1 MYVDRKEHLSACEP
15 LPIELAEFW
24 RLIEEDAVDRL
35 LALPHG
41 PSREFWE
48 ERFKAAYTNCN
59 QLAIPESHLKA
70 CTTHHFWKDLV
81 HLAYDELHLLSDK
94 SKREYWTS
102 VLAYAH
108 NQTLSKSMPSSS
120 SEKLD

>member
-1 MYVDRKEHLSACEP
+1 MYVDRKEHLSKCEP
-15 LPIELAEFW
+15 LPIELAELW

-35 LALPHG
+35 LTLPHG

-59 QLAIPESHLKA
+59 ELGIPESHLKA
-70 CTTHHFWKDLV
+70 CTTSHFWKDLAQ
-81 HLAYDELHLLSDK
+81 LAYDELHLVSEK

-108 NQTLSKSMPSSS
+108 NQMVLKGKSRSPS
-120 SEKLD
+120 EG

>member
-1 MYVDRKEHLSACEP
+1 MYVDRKEHLSQCEP

-24 RLIEEDAVDRL
+24 RFIEEDAVDRL

-48 ERFKAAYTNCN
+48 ERFKAAYANCN
-59 QLAIPESHLKA
+59 ELGIPESHLKA

-81 HLAYDELHLLSDK
+81 HLAYDELRWVNDK
-94 SKREYWTS
+94 SKRAYWTS

-108 NQTLSKSMPSSS
+108 SEMLSKGKPRSS
-120 SEKLD
+120 SETLD